1 VNDGDHRGSRLRRL
15 LDRRGARFTLGAGTD
30 GLGWMLAIVAAS
42 LLRFDFSF
50 SAPDWGG
57 VAAMVP
63 VVVGAQVAA
72 GWALGLYRGRS
83 QVGSFDEMTALVT
96 TTLSAAGLGFVVNLV
111 VLDRAVPAS
120 VPLIAGTLALSFGAG
135 ARYVWRAVVE
145 RALRP
150 SGDDVTRL
158 LVFGAGDTGSQA
170 VRVLLRNPRSLY
182 LPVGFLD
189 DDPAKRRF
197 RVHGVTVLGTR
208 SDLAKVAHATGAHAV
223 LLAASAAPTEILRA
237 VARDARDAG
246 LAVRALPSLDE
257 LIDQG
262 LSLSDIRPLVDA
274 EVIGRDP
281 VRTSVK
287 DVRASIAGKR
297 VLVTG
302 AGGSI
307 GAEIC
312 RQVAA
317 LDPGEL
323 IMLGHDESALHATQL
338 SIVGHG
344 QLDTPNLVVAD
355 IRERSRVDEVFAQW
369 RPEVVFHAAGL
380 KHVPLLEMHPVEAIK
395 TNVAGT
401 QFVLEAA
408 GRWGAQRFVNISTDK
423 AAKPAN
429 VLGYTKRIGERLTAW
444 AARCDARPFV
454 SVRFGNVLGTRGSVL
469 TTFQHQIASGGP
481 VIVTHPEVTRY
492 FMTVGEAVQ
501 LVLQA
506 AVIGRPGEVLVLD
519 MGEPVSIRRLAEQLV
534 AGASRPIEMTFSGLR
549 RGEKLHEDLFGA
561 GEVDDRPTH
570 PLIAQVP
577 VPPLDP
583 RALGELVTA
592 VPAGESVEALAH
604 LCVRDN
610 DDTTFPSRGNSDV
623 GYAVV
628 DAEGVILAV
637 SDLTAMLVTGR
648 MMPFQG
654 LATSSICPDAA
665 YRADASPMA
674 PVEHPLRVTLAT
686 GRAVEDAV
694 VGVRPSPAAPIC
706 WTRITARP
714 VPRPDE
720 PTASAAFLVLIR
732 PIEWVPDPS
741 RPEVAAELIRA
752 QLRYPA
758 APVISA

>member
-1 VNDGDHRGSRLRRL
+1 MNDGNQRGSLLRRL
-15 LDRRGARFTLGAGTD
+15 LNWRSVRFVLGAGTD
-30 GLGWMLAIVAAS
+30 GFGWMLAIVAAS
-42 LLRFDFSF
+42 LLRYDFSF

-57 VAAMVP
+57 IAAMVP
-63 VVVGAQVAA
+63 VAVGGQVAF

-83 QVGSFDEMTALVT
+83 QIGSFDEMTALVT
-96 TTLSAAGLGFVVNLV
+96 MTLSAAGLAFVVNLV

-120 VPLIAGTLALSFGAG
+120 VPLIAGALALLFAAG
-135 ARYVWRAVVE
+135 ARYVWRAVIE

-150 SGDDVTRL
+150 SGGDMTRL
-158 LVFGAGDTGSQA
+158 LVFGAGDTGNQA
-170 VRVLLRNPRSLY
+170 VRLLLRNPRSLY

-189 DDPAKRRF
+189 DDPAKRRL
-197 RVHGVTVLGTR
+197 RVHGVAVLGTR
-208 SDLAKVAHATGAHAV
+208 SDLARVAEATGAHAV
-223 LLAASAAPTEILRA
+223 LLAALVAPTEVLRA

-257 LIDQG
+257 LIDQR

-281 VRTSVK
+281 VRTSVE
-287 DVRASIAGKR
+287 DVRATIAGKR

-312 RQVAA
+312 RQVAE
-317 LDPGEL
+317 LDPAEL
-323 IMLGHDESALHATQL
+323 IMWDRDESALYATQL
-338 SIVGHG
+338 SILGHS

-429 VLGYTKRIGERLTAW
+429 VLGYTKRIAERLTAS
-444 AARCDARPFV
+444 AAACHARPFV

-481 VIVTHPEVTRY
+481 VTVTHPEVTRY

-506 AVIGRPGEVLVLD
+506 AVIGRPGEVLVFD

-534 AGASRPIEMTFSGLR
+534 AGASQPVEITFSGLR
-549 RGEKLHEDLFGA
+549 PGEKLHEDLFGA
-561 GEVDDRPTH
+561 GEADDRPTH
-570 PLIAQVP
+570 PSS
-577 VPPLDP
+577 P
-583 RALGELVTA
+583 R
-592 VPAGESVEALAH
+592 
-604 LCVRDN
+604 CR
-610 DDTTFPSRGNSDV
+610 SR
-623 GYAVV
+623 
-628 DAEGVILAV
+628 
-637 SDLTAMLVTGR
+637 R
-648 MMPFQG
+648 W
-654 LATSSICPDAA
+654 
-665 YRADASPMA
+665 
-674 PVEHPLRVTLAT
+674 TLAPW
-686 GRAVEDAV
+686 G
-694 VGVRPSPAAPIC
+694 S
-706 WTRITARP
+706 
-714 VPRPDE
+714 
-720 PTASAAFLVLIR
+720 S
-732 PIEWVPDPS
+732 
-741 RPEVAAELIRA
+741 
-752 QLRYPA
+752 
-758 APVISA
+758 